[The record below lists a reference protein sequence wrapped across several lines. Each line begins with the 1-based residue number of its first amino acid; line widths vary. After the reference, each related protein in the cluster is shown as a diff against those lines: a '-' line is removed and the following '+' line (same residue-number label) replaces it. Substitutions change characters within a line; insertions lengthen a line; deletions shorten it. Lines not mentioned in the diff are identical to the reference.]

1 MRIYSPHRS
10 VYRCRTRCLG
20 LVFLT
25 VGGQTVS
32 YTENALINTLETP
45 LAIAWGVAWPID
57 LHRRPAAED
66 IVELRRSVVK
76 CL

>member
-10 VYRCRTRCLG
+10 MYRCRTRCLG

-32 YTENALINTLETP
+32 YTENALINTLEAR
-45 LAIAWGVAWPID
+45 LAIAGVWLGRLTCTD
-57 LHRRPAAED
+57 DRQRRD
-66 IVELRRSVVK
+66 IVELRRPVVK